1 MSDES
6 AAGDN
11 SRYALSRI
19 RALLRPEHLRPD
31 MKLPTERTL
40 SEQLGVSRRSVRRA
54 LEVLEAEGHVWRRQ
68 GAGTFAGAGPAAT
81 GRSVDSLVARSD
93 FMEVMEVR
101 LRIEPPLAQL
111 AAMRAG
117 EVEVARLKAVL
128 ARINESTD
136 SDARELW
143 DGAFHRRI
151 AECAG
156 NTLYL
161 AVFELVDRVRQN
173 AAWLR
178 LRERARSEGQLSL
191 YSAQHQ
197 AIIDAIE
204 ARDPHRAGEAM
215 RQHLL
220 ALQENLIRQTS
231 TGLSDVS

>member
-1 MSDES
+1 MSDDS
-6 AAGDN
+6 ATGDN
-11 SRYALSRI
+11 SRYALNCI
-19 RALLRPEHLRPD
+19 RALLRPDRLGPD
-31 MKLPTERTL
+31 TKLPTERRL

-54 LEVLEAEGHVWRRQ
+54 LEVLEAEGHIWRRR
-68 GAGTFAGAGPAAT
+68 GAGTFAGVGPAAT
-81 GRSVDSLVARSD
+81 DRSVSNLVARSD

-111 AAMRAG
+111 AAMRASA
-117 EVEVARLKAVL
+117 VEIARLKAVL
-128 ARINESTD
+128 ARIDESTD

-156 NTLYL
+156 NALYL

-191 YSAQHQ
+191 YSAQHR
-197 AIIDAIE
+197 AILEAIE

-231 TGLSDVS
+231 TELSDAS